1 MWHSRP
7 TSCLPHPNPNIPT
20 LCPRP
25 GTLGLGSS
33 SPPTLTLLA
42 PRTEDHAAL
51 RLHVQP
57 CPPPVTSS
65 NQLQLA
71 AGRGPAHPYL
81 IGAAVAAGL
90 VSFHCRNEDLR
101 LVKIPPGFQL
111 LQAVQFCIRRP
122 LAANGHRPPQGHEG
136 AGQGLEGG
144 LGQGTW
150 KRSKS

>member
-1 MWHSRP
+1 M
-7 TSCLPHPNPNIPT
+7 PHPNPNIPT

-33 SPPTLTLLA
+33 SPATLTLLA

-57 CPPPVTSS
+57 RPPPVTSS

-90 VSFHCRNEDLR
+90 VSFHRRDEDLR

-111 LQAVQFCIRRP
+111 LQAVQFCIRRS
-122 LAANGHRPPQGHEG
+122 LAANGHRPAQGHEG